1 MKLPD
6 KIMNMVRS
14 CTFCYL
20 MCRHYCTISIVQR
33 VNQSIPTGKAMILY
47 KLLNGEIQLNKDV
60 AGVFYNC
67 TNCGRCYIACET
79 KISNP
84 PEWIEEARYMLTSSG
99 VIPEKVKALR
109 ENVLRHGNIHG
120 LSEDRLFD
128 KISDMEEVCE
138 GRSDTLYYVGGDIRS
153 GHAEIAEKTIELF
166 RKLSIK
172 VKVLRDEPPDGGI
185 LYILGFRDEARRLA
199 TKLMEEIR
207 RNGINRVIVSDPLAY
222 TSLKIYYPKMGI
234 DMSGLEVIHV
244 LELLSEKP
252 MKFDRLAAMVVYH
265 DPCFLGRR
273 STGVYEPP
281 RMLLKKIPGLEL
293 KETTFNRNHAFCCGG
308 LLQPI
313 DEYWAKKVAEMLA
326 ERLGS
331 KDVDFV
337 VTACPR
343 CLDSLR
349 NIDVKAM
356 DIIEILS
363 EQYLS
368 GV

>member
-1 MKLPD
+1 MQLPG
-6 KIMNMVRS
+6 KIMNMVKS
-14 CTFCYL
+14 CAFCYL

-33 VNQSIPTGKAMILY
+33 MNQSTPTGRAMLLY
-47 KLLNGEIQLNKDV
+47 KLLNREIQLNEDI
-60 AGVFYNC
+60 AYVFYNC

-84 PEWIEEARYMLTSSG
+84 PEWIEETRYMLASNNM
-99 VIPEKVKALR
+99 IPERVKALR
-109 ENVLRHGNIHG
+109 ENVLRYGNTYG
-120 LSEDRLFD
+120 LSEDKLLD
-128 KISDMEEVCE
+128 KISGMEEVFE
-138 GRSDTLYYVGGDIRS
+138 GGSDTLYYVGGDIRS
-153 GHAEIAEKTIELF
+153 RHAEIAEKTIELF
-166 RKLSIK
+166 RKLSIN

-185 LYILGFRDEARRLA
+185 LYIIGFRDDVRKLA
-199 TKLMEEIR
+199 TGLIEKIKSSR
-207 RNGINRVIVSDPLAY
+207 VNRIVVSDPLAY
-222 TSLKIYYPKMGI
+222 ASFKVYYPKMGI
-234 DMSGLEVIHV
+234 NLGGLEVVHV

-252 MKFDRLAAMVVYH
+252 MKFERLAVTAAYH

-273 STGVYEPP
+273 SIGVYEPP

-293 KETTFNRNHAFCCGG
+293 REAAFNRDHAFCCGG

-331 KDVDFV
+331 KDVDLV

-343 CLDSLR
+343 CLDSFR
-349 NIDVKAM
+349 NTGVKAL
-356 DIIEILS
+356 DIVEILN
-363 EQYLS
+363 EQYLP

>member
-1 MKLPD
+1 ML
-6 KIMNMVRS
+6 
-14 CTFCYL
+14 
-20 MCRHYCTISIVQR
+20 
-33 VNQSIPTGKAMILY
+33 LY
-47 KLLNGEIQLNKDV
+47 RLLNKEIQLNEDI
-60 AGVFYNC
+60 AYVFYNC

-84 PEWIEEARYMLTSSG
+84 PEWIEETRYMLASRNMIT
-99 VIPEKVKALR
+99 EKVRALR
-109 ENVLRHGNIHG
+109 ENILRHGNTYG
-120 LSEDRLFD
+120 LSGDKLLD
-128 KISDMEEVCE
+128 KISDMEEIFE
-138 GRSDTLYYVGGDIRS
+138 GWSDTLYYVGGDIRS
-153 GHAEIAEKTIELF
+153 RHAEIAEKTIELF
-166 RKLSIK
+166 RKLSIN

-185 LYILGFRDEARRLA
+185 LYIFGFRNEARKLA
-199 TKLMEEIR
+199 TRLIEKIKSS
-207 RNGINRVIVSDPLAY
+207 GVNRIIVSDPLAY
-222 TSLKIYYPKMGI
+222 ASFKVYYPKMGI
-234 DMSGLEVIHV
+234 NLGGLEVVHV

-252 MKFDRLAAMVVYH
+252 MKFDRLAVKVTYH

-293 KETTFNRNHAFCCGG
+293 REAAFNRDNAFCCGG

-331 KDVDFV
+331 KDVDLI

-343 CLDSLR
+343 CHDSLR
-349 NIDVKAM
+349 NIGVKTL
-356 DIIEILS
+356 DIVEILN
-363 EQYLS
+363 EQYLP